1 MLLLN
6 RKDLAAAFTLPMVIT
21 TVEQAFQDYHKGDLR
36 VPGRLTAKM

>member
-6 RKDLAAAFTLPMVIT
+6 RKDLAGAFTLPMVIT